1 MLEARFHPQR
11 GGGNDFIVVA
21 HVVWEEDEASG
32 RPIVEPAA
40 SLTTRGTPAT
50 MLAKLQFLV
59 TNTSPESFSRLQA
72 LKSQFW
78 SFVEV
83 NAPERAR

>member
-1 MLEARFHPQR
+1 MRVLEARFHPQR

-40 SLTTRGTPAT
+40 SLTTSA
-50 MLAKLQFLV
+50 
-59 TNTSPESFSRLQA
+59 A
-72 LKSQFW
+72 L
-78 SFVEV
+78 
-83 NAPERAR
+83 PT